1 MNLNQHHTKKN
12 KMIEF
17 KPWPKIPRL
26 ENEIE
31 IWTEKIDGTNACVV
45 IDDYGE
51 IGAQSRN
58 KLITPQHDNYGFAN
72 WVQAHKQDLLSL
84 EPGHHFGEWWGKGI
98 GRSYDNNE
106 KVFSLFNTHRWYEQR
121 PKCCSV
127 VPIISNNIPL
137 TQQIQNLIKNG
148 SLAKPGY
155 MNPEGII
162 IYKVLTNTYYKVIIN
177 K

>member
-1 MNLNQHHTKKN
+1 
-12 KMIEF
+12 MIKF

-45 IDDYGE
+45 IDEYGE

-58 KLITPQHDNYGFAN
+58 RLITPQNDNFEFAS
-72 WVQAHKQDLLSL
+72 WVQTNKQDLLNL
-84 EPGHHFGEWWGKGI
+84 GPGHHFGEWWGKGI
-98 GRSYDNNE
+98 GRSYNQNE
-106 KVFSLFNTHRWYEQR
+106 KIFSLFNTHKWHNNEQK
-121 PKCCSV
+121 PTCCHV
-127 VPIISNNIPL
+127 VPIISNHIPL

-162 IYKVLTNTYYKVIIN
+162 IFKLLTQTYYKLIIN